1 MRAAALDQ
9 KAVHPGRLLVYI
21 DRHLARTRSR
31 PIKRRR
37 RRLAATTEECD
48 DDLFEI
54 GYCRRRGHAGELRDD
69 ARELDASAAWATIDL
84 NNDGSLSLDELEQQR
99 AMGLLQDLPNADTNH
114 DGQVTRQEWDAWWP
128 RMTDHYVRASTAEIP
143 PLETAR

>member
-1 MRAAALDQ
+1 MTIFLKLAIAAA
-9 KAVHPGRLLVYI
+9 AVTLASCATMHESSTPVRVSGNNI
-21 DRHLARTRSR
+21 DS
-31 PIKRRR
+31 
-37 RRLAATTEECD
+37 
-48 DDLFEI
+48 
-54 GYCRRRGHAGELRDD
+54 
-69 ARELDASAAWATIDL
+69 SAAWATIDL